1 MSESASLKQD
11 TLHHMG
17 VFVGVVG
24 ASGAG
29 KDSVIRFARQALAG
43 DGRFVFPRRV
53 VTRADGSAEDS
64 EEATHDDFLQREA
77 EGAFVLSWRAHG
89 LSYGIPSSVND
100 DIRSMRIV
108 TVNISREVIPLVRER
123 FKNFRIVEIVA
134 SAAVVERR
142 LAARGRE
149 THDDIVARIVR
160 NAAYTNVPSDMRIH
174 NDNALEEAGRNFI
187 GFLLTSATSVLFS
200 RQKA

>member
-1 MSESASLKQD
+1 
-11 TLHHMG
+11 MG
-17 VFVGVVG
+17 IFVGVVG

-53 VTRADGSAEDS
+53 VTRAGGSAEDS
-64 EEATHDDFLQREA
+64 EEATYDDFLQREA

-89 LSYGIPSSVND
+89 ISYGIPSSVND

-134 SAAVVERR
+134 SVAVVERR

-160 NAAYTNVPSDMRIH
+160 NSAYTNVPSDMRIH

-200 RQKA
+200 RQQA